1 MFNTSL
7 VELNSGFISQIFYME
22 NKTVIGFIGAGNMA
36 YALIK
41 GLIGDGLDEKNINV
55 SDPNIELL
63 EKRKSE
69 LSVSTYSD
77 NLSLLMNSDVVV
89 FAVKPQ
95 VLSVVCQELKN
106 KVSTNQLFVS
116 IVAGIQSKDINR
128 WLGGNFSLVR
138 TMPNTPA
145 LFQSGVTG
153 LYANELVTKDQKN
166 LVNMLLSA
174 VGECF
179 WVKEENLLDAI
190 TAISGSGP
198 AYFFLLM
205 QSMKQAA
212 MALGLDEKTADSLS
226 IQTSYGASIMA
237 INSGKDS
244 KTLRAEVTSPNG
256 TTQAAIETFQ
266 DQNFEGIVA
275 SATRAAYD
283 RARELSKELGD
294 ID

>member
-1 MFNTSL
+1 
-7 VELNSGFISQIFYME
+7 ME

-41 GLIGDGLDEKNINV
+41 GLLSDGFEAKNINV
-55 SDPNIELL
+55 SDANLELL
-63 EKRKSE
+63 EKRSSE
-69 LSVSTYSD
+69 LGVTTYSD
-77 NLSLLMNSDVVV
+77 NVSLLTNSDIVV

-95 VLSVVCQELKN
+95 VLSVVCHELKN
-106 KVSTNQLFVS
+106 KASSDQLFVS
-116 IVAGIQSKDINR
+116 IVAGIKSKDINR
-128 WLGGNFSLVR
+128 WLGGDFALVR

-153 LYANELVTKDQKN
+153 LFANELVNDTQKES
-166 LVNMLLSA
+166 VNFLLSA

-179 WVKEENLLDAI
+179 WVNEENLLDAI

-198 AYFFLLM
+198 AYFFLMM

-212 MALGLDEKTADSLS
+212 MALGLDEETADALS
-226 IQTSYGASIMA
+226 IKTSLGASIMA
-237 INSGKDS
+237 TNSGKDS
-244 KTLRAEVTSPNG
+244 RTLRAEVTSPNG
-256 TTQAAIETFQ
+256 TTQSAIETFQ

-275 SATRAAYD
+275 AATRAAYD
-283 RARELSKELGD
+283 RARELSQELGN

>member
-1 MFNTSL
+1 
-7 VELNSGFISQIFYME
+7 ME

-41 GLIGDGLDEKNINV
+41 GLLSDGFEAKNINV
-55 SDPNIELL
+55 SDANPELL
-63 EKRKSE
+63 EKRSSE
-69 LSVSTYSD
+69 LGVTVQPD
-77 NLSLLMNSDVVV
+77 NVSLLTNSDIVV

-95 VLSVVCQELKN
+95 VLSVVCHELKN
-106 KVSTNQLFVS
+106 KASSDQLFVS
-116 IVAGIQSKDINR
+116 IVAGIKSKDINR
-128 WLGGNFSLVR
+128 WLGGDFALVR

-153 LYANELVTKDQKN
+153 LYANELVNDLQKKSVN
-166 LVNMLLSA
+166 LLLSA

-179 WVKEENLLDAI
+179 WVNEENLLDAI

-198 AYFFLLM
+198 AYFFLMM

-212 MALGLDEKTADSLS
+212 MALGLDEDTADALS
-226 IQTSYGASIMA
+226 IKTSLGASIMA
-237 INSGKDS
+237 TNSGKDS
-244 KTLRAEVTSPNG
+244 RTLRAEVTSPNG
-256 TTQAAIETFQ
+256 TTQSAIETFQ

-275 SATRAAYD
+275 AATRAAYD
-283 RARELSKELGD
+283 RARELSQELGN

>member
-1 MFNTSL
+1 
-7 VELNSGFISQIFYME
+7 ME

-41 GLIGDGLDEKNINV
+41 GLLSDGFDAKNINV
-55 SDPNIELL
+55 SDSNDELL
-63 EKRKSE
+63 IKRQSE
-69 LSVSTYSD
+69 LNITTYS
-77 NLSLLMNSDVVV
+77 NNVSLLDNSDIVI

-95 VLSVVCQELKN
+95 VLSMVCLELKN
-106 KVSTNQLFVS
+106 NVKPNHLFVS
-116 IVAGIQSKDINR
+116 IVAGIRGNDINR
-128 WLGGNFSLVR
+128 WLGGNFALVR

-153 LYANELVTKDQKN
+153 LFANELVNSQQKE
-166 LVNMLLSA
+166 LVTSILSS

-179 WVKEENLLDAI
+179 WVDEEKLIDAI

-205 QSMKQAA
+205 QSITQAA
-212 MALGLDEKTADSLS
+212 IALGLDEKTANSLS
-226 IQTSYGASIMA
+226 IQTSLGASLMA
-237 INSGKDS
+237 TKSGKDP
-244 KTLRAEVTSPNG
+244 KTLRSEVTSPNG
-256 TTQAAIETFQ
+256 TTQAAIESFQ

-275 SATRAAYD
+275 AATRAAYD
-283 RARELSKELGD
+283 RARELSNDLGD

>member
-1 MFNTSL
+1 
-7 VELNSGFISQIFYME
+7 ME

-41 GLIGDGLDEKNINV
+41 GLLSDGFEAKNINV
-55 SDPNIELL
+55 SDANPELL
-63 EKRKSE
+63 EKRSSE
-69 LSVSTYSD
+69 LGVTVQPD
-77 NLSLLMNSDVVV
+77 NVSLLTNSDIVV

-95 VLSVVCQELKN
+95 VLSMVCHELKN
-106 KVSTNQLFVS
+106 KASSDQLFVS
-116 IVAGIQSKDINR
+116 IVAGIKSKDINR
-128 WLGGNFSLVR
+128 WLGGDFALVR

-153 LYANELVTKDQKN
+153 LYANELVNDLQKKSVN
-166 LVNMLLSA
+166 LLLSA

-179 WVKEENLLDAI
+179 WVNEENLLDAI

-198 AYFFLLM
+198 AYFFLMM

-212 MALGLDEKTADSLS
+212 MALGLDEDTADALS
-226 IQTSYGASIMA
+226 IKTSLGASIMA
-237 INSGKDS
+237 TNSGKDS
-244 KTLRAEVTSPNG
+244 RTLRAEVTSPNG
-256 TTQAAIETFQ
+256 TTQSAIETFQ

-275 SATRAAYD
+275 AATRAAYD
-283 RARELSKELGD
+283 RARELSQELGN

>member
-1 MFNTSL
+1 
-7 VELNSGFISQIFYME
+7 ME

-41 GLIGDGLDEKNINV
+41 GLLSNGFDAQNINV
-55 SDPNIELL
+55 SDSNNELRI
-63 EKRKSE
+63 KRKSE
-69 LSVSTYSD
+69 LNITTYPD
-77 NLSLLMNSDVVV
+77 NTSLLHNSDVVV

-95 VLSVVCQELKN
+95 VLSLVCLQLKN
-106 KVSTNQLFVS
+106 KVKPSHLFVS
-116 IVAGIQSKDINR
+116 IVAGIRSSDINR
-128 WLGGNFSLVR
+128 WLGGNFALVR

-153 LYANELVTKDQKN
+153 LFANELVSSQQQE
-166 LVNMLLSA
+166 LVTSILSS

-179 WVKEENLLDAI
+179 WVNDEKLIDAI

-205 QSMKQAA
+205 QSITQAA
-212 MALGLDEKTADSLS
+212 IALGLDEKTANSLS
-226 IQTSYGASIMA
+226 IQTSLGASLMA
-237 INSGKDS
+237 TKSGKDS

-256 TTQAAIETFQ
+256 TTQAAIESFQ

-275 SATRAAYD
+275 AATRAAYN
-283 RARELSKELGD
+283 RARELSNDLGD
-294 ID
+294 VN